1 MKERIELGIELERLF
16 IFEFLRKVNW
26 ERRRSRVCN
35 QVLTL
40 LKTTSLGI
48 KSVEV
53 GRSAEWSNFTRVQ
66 CVQLTI
72 IVENDHRSIWISIKI
87 FFYTKQRGNST
98 NFPRYQ
104 ITRWLASIT
113 SSSTLRGNSRSSKGS
128 SMSRTVPF
136 SLASPSLSLSRS
148 AQKQRQQ
155 QRSGDRLGHWIP
167 KVLSHVTRKLPI
179 HVPVRRFIL
188 RKHPTS
194 QQTRTPLRISI
205 ISISATLWAWLS
217 AISLTRSVIGR
228 LLSSDRP
235 GR

>member
-87 FFYTKQRGNST
+87 FFYTKLATAWKFDEFSKISNYT
-98 NFPRYQ
+98 LACFDNFKFNFTGEFAILERIVNVSHCTILLGLP
-104 ITRWLASIT
+104 LPLS
-113 SSSTLRGNSRSSKGS
+113 
-128 SMSRTVPF
+128 F
-136 SLASPSLSLSRS
+136 SLGSEAT
-148 AQKQRQQ
+148 AAA
-155 QRSGDRLGHWIP
+155 
-167 KVLSHVTRKLPI
+167 KVRGPARALDS
-179 HVPVRRFIL
+179 
-188 RKHPTS
+188 
-194 QQTRTPLRISI
+194 
-205 ISISATLWAWLS
+205 
-217 AISLTRSVIGR
+217 
-228 LLSSDRP
+228 
-235 GR
+235 

>member
-1 MKERIELGIELERLF
+1 M
-16 IFEFLRKVNW
+16 
-26 ERRRSRVCN
+26 
-35 QVLTL
+35 
-40 LKTTSLGI
+40 
-48 KSVEV
+48 
-53 GRSAEWSNFTRVQ
+53 
-66 CVQLTI
+66 QLTI
-72 IVENDHRSIWISIKI
+72 IVENIIVRFEFRLKY
-87 FFYTKQRGNST
+87 FFIRNKQQHENST

-104 ITRWLASIT
+104 ITRLASIT
-113 SSSTLRGNSRSSKGS
+113 SSSTLRGNSRSSKES

-194 QQTRTPLRISI
+194 QQTRTHASNIYH
-205 ISISATLWAWLS
+205 
-217 AISLTRSVIGR
+217 
-228 LLSSDRP
+228 
-235 GR
+235 